1 MLLLQKQKRRSVT
14 LLHENGGK
22 MQKVE
27 FIKKINEQIK
37 GDEKSL
43 AVLEQK
49 GRFVRFEKK

>member
-1 MLLLQKQKRRSVT
+1 
-14 LLHENGGK
+14 

-27 FIKKINEQIK
+27 FIKKINAQIK

-49 GRFVRFEKK
+49 GRFVRFYIVFIVLAKPIKSHKFRKD